1 MAGLRGAL
9 AVAVMTGGVL
19 LGAVACGGSSTVS
32 APTTAVDGGGP
43 TSLPATAPE
52 SSASVP
58 SGYPG
63 PPSVASSP
71 KDKEFV
77 AKMRSEGLVAS
88 DETIIGAAQYTCDAL
103 SQSPNP
109 RYVETLVK
117 GMLGPS
123 RTGDGVSADKAD
135 KLATDDANKLIAEAK
150 SSYCKK

>member
-32 APTTAVDGGGP
+32 APDTAVDGGP
-43 TSLPATAPE
+43 TSLPATAPA

-77 AKMRSEGLVAS
+77 TKMRSEGLVAS

-103 SQSPNP
+103 SQNPNP

-123 RTGDGVSADKAD
+123 RTGEGVSAQQAD
-135 KLATDDANKLIAEAK
+135 KLATDDATKLIAEAK